1 VVVLGCM
8 KFQPPAGRPAVSNP
22 SASGI
27 RPALSV
33 VLPCYRAAA
42 LARQSVKRLTA
53 ALSGRIESYEIV
65 VVDDGGN
72 DCSRAI
78 SDLRPGPGG
87 AIHVVTMSSNRGK
100 GAAVAAGMKKAR
112 GDVRVFTDVD
122 VPYGTTP
129 IMLMESLVRTRG
141 FHMVIGDRTFPQ
153 SRYETELPLA
163 RRAASAV
170 FSRIT
175 STMVTGGFFDTQCG
189 LKGFRGDIAD
199 ALFGLQ
205 RVERFAFDVELL
217 YLALTYGL
225 EIKRIP
231 VMLETNTT
239 SSVRLGRDAVQT
251 FADVARIKMNQLR
264 GYYEC
269 ELLRGLVARECT
281 AASAPLRTPALAV
294 PAFRVHG

>member
-1 VVVLGCM
+1 M
-8 KFQPPAGRPAVSNP
+8 KRQPQAGR
-22 SASGI
+22 SAAGNSSTFLP

-33 VLPCYRAAA
+33 VLPCYHAAK
-42 LARQSVKRLTA
+42 LARQSVERLSA
-53 ALSGRIESYEIV
+53 ALSDRIESYEII
-65 VVDDGGN
+65 VVDDGAG
-72 DCSRAI
+72 DCSPAL
-78 SDLRPGPGG
+78 SDVEVGG
-87 AIHVVTMSSNRGK
+87 GGRLGVLTMPFNRGK
-100 GAAVAAGMKKAR
+100 GAAVAAGMKVAR
-112 GDVRVFTDVD
+112 GEVRVFTDVD

-153 SRYETELPLA
+153 SRYETELPFA
-163 RRAASAV
+163 RRVASAV

-175 STMVTGGFFDTQCG
+175 STLVTGGFFDTQCG
-189 LKGFRGDIAD
+189 LKGFRGDVAD

-231 VMLETNTT
+231 VMLESNST

-251 FADVARIKMNQLR
+251 FVDVARIKMNQMR
-264 GYYEC
+264 GHYESA
-269 ELLRGLVARECT
+269 LLRDMVACECS
-281 AASAPLRTPALAV
+281 AASEPLRTPAIAR
-294 PAFRVHG
+294 PALWAHG

>member
-1 VVVLGCM
+1 M
-8 KFQPPAGRPAVSNP
+8 KLQPQGGRSAAGNSSTSPT
-22 SASGI
+22 

-33 VLPCYRAAA
+33 VLPSYRAAN
-42 LARQSVKRLTA
+42 LAVQSVERLSA
-53 ALSGRIESYEIV
+53 ALSGRIDSYEII
-65 VVDDGGN
+65 VVDDGAG
-72 DCSRAI
+72 DCSSALA
-78 SDLRPGPGG
+78 DVEVGKGG
-87 AIHVVTMSSNRGK
+87 RLGVLTMPSNRGK
-100 GAAVAAGMKKAR
+100 GAAVAAGMKVAR
-112 GDVRVFTDVD
+112 GDVRVFTDID

-153 SRYETELPLA
+153 SRYETELSFA

-175 STMVTGGFFDTQCG
+175 STLVTGGFFDTQCG
-189 LKGFRGDIAD
+189 LKGFRGDVAD

-231 VMLETNTT
+231 VMLESNTT
-239 SSVRLGRDAVQT
+239 SSVRLARDAVQT
-251 FADVARIKMNQLR
+251 FADVARIKMNQVN
-264 GYYEC
+264 GYYESA
-269 ELLRGLVARECT
+269 LLRDLVARECS
-281 AASAPLRTPALAV
+281 AASDPLRTPAIARQALRA
-294 PAFRVHG
+294 HG